1 MERITVEYYRAG
13 TPYLPP
19 EAIEEIIQSQGTIKN
34 ACKEMVDKY
43 ASMPKNNISNE
54 RTKKKRSSSRSIH
67 FSHLSSNSGEKIRKI
82 SENIIND
89 DIPNTDIVAQIERE
103 IKRKDKNLA
112 SSARIK
118 STT

>member
-1 MERITVEYYRAG
+1 
-13 TPYLPP
+13 
-19 EAIEEIIQSQGTIKN
+19 
-34 ACKEMVDKY
+34 MVDKY
-43 ASMPKNNISNE
+43 GTSIRRIYEIWKSHAQGLPQRKQQMIQNTFPSEIASMPKNNISNE

-82 SENIIND
+82 SENIMND

-112 SSARIK
+112 SSTRIK